1 MMSENLRRVDLNLM
15 VVFDA
20 LITARSVTQAS
31 IRLGMTQPAV
41 SNALNR
47 LRHLLKDRLFVRD
60 GAGIAPPVRA
70 LELAGPAKEALR
82 LLEATVVP
90 AAFAPRTAVRTFQLA
105 LSHPAVLTLLP

>member
-47 LRHLLKDRLFVRD
+47 LSHLLKDRLFVRD
-60 GAGIAPPVRA
+60 GAGIAPTVRA
-70 LELAGPAKEALR
+70 LELAGPVKEALR
-82 LLEATVVP
+82 LLAGPVL
-90 AAFAPRTAVRTFQLA
+90 AGAFLRPGARRGGKEGV
-105 LSHPAVLTLLP
+105 SMCG

>member
-60 GAGIAPPVRA
+60 GAGIAPTVRA
-70 LELAGPAKEALR
+70 LELAGPVKEALR
-82 LLEATVVP
+82 LIEATVVP
-90 AAFAPRTAVRTFQLA
+90 AAFDPRTAVRT
-105 LSHPAVLTLLP
+105 LTIARSAAA